1 MRMSRT
7 QMIIR
12 LVIAGLML
20 LFIYYNL
27 FTGGQ
32 GPR

>member
-1 MRMSRT
+1 MNMSRT
-7 QMIIR
+7 QIVIR
-12 LVIAGLML
+12 LVIAAALL

>member
-1 MRMSRT
+1 MNMSRT
-7 QMIIR
+7 QIVIR
-12 LVIAGLML
+12 LVIAGALL
-20 LFIYYNL
+20 LFIYYSL

>member
-1 MRMSRT
+1 MKISRT
-7 QMIIR
+7 QAIIR
-12 LVIAGLML
+12 LVIASLL
-20 LFIYYNL
+20 ILFIYYNL

>member
-1 MRMSRT
+1 MKISRT
-7 QMIIR
+7 QAIIR
-12 LVIAGLML
+12 LVIAGLL
-20 LFIYYNL
+20 ILFIYYSL

>member
-7 QMIIR
+7 QAIIR
-12 LVIAGLML
+12 LALAGLLL

>member
-1 MRMSRT
+1 MRMGRT

-12 LVIAGLML
+12 LVIAGALL

>member
-1 MRMSRT
+1 MNMGRT
-7 QMIIR
+7 QIVIR
-12 LVIAGLML
+12 LVVAAAL
-20 LFIYYNL
+20 LVFIYYSL

>member
-1 MRMSRT
+1 MKMSRT
-7 QMIIR
+7 QIIIR
-12 LVIAGLML
+12 LVIAGALL
-20 LFIYYNL
+20 LFIYYSL

>member
-1 MRMSRT
+1 MRMGRT
-7 QMIIR
+7 QAIIR
-12 LVIAGLML
+12 LLIAGALL